1 MLQQDFVP
9 VAINQAFQRR
19 QQDGEGAFYRR
30 IASQSP
36 RGGGD
41 WSQTTQGFYIA
52 TPDGELL
59 LYNNNRSPERLRRLM
74 REALAEFAE
83 REPVEVEV
91 ADLGERDEEFH
102 PEPPEGG
109 LVVRVH
115 AKVLGGYEP
124 TDDPVRQMFHEALSR
139 DNLWVTAEEQDTLAR
154 GEFPEALAQRIARYH
169 LIDNTRGEPTM
180 WRPHHVRSLEMT
192 LENGVLRGAAHLES
206 EGGDTGYEVALLGRV
221 TVEDGRVV
229 GFALAAEG
237 DYWGHTRY
245 TPGCPE
251 GRFPL
256 AVVFRLADGED
267 AADAIPPQGL
277 GWWRGGY
284 LPR

>member
-30 IASQSP
+30 IASQGP

-59 LYNNNRSPERLRRLM
+59 LYNNNRNPERLRRLM
-74 REALAEFAE
+74 REALEAFAQ
-83 REPVEVEV
+83 REPVE
-91 ADLGERDEEFH
+91 ADPAEMGERDQRFH

-109 LVVRVH
+109 LIVRVH
-115 AKVLGGYEP
+115 AKVLGGYKP
-124 TDDPVRQMFHEALSR
+124 TEDPVRQMFQEALSR
-139 DNLWVTAEEQDTLAR
+139 DNLWVTAEEQDVLTRDELPETLAR
-154 GEFPEALAQRIARYH
+154 RIALYH

-180 WRPHHVRSLEMT
+180 WRPHHIRKLEMT
-192 LENGVLRGAAHLES
+192 LVGGVLRGSVHLES
-206 EGGDTGYEVALLGRV
+206 EGGDTGYEAELFGRV
-221 TVEDGRVV
+221 SVEDGRVA
-229 GFALAAEG
+229 GFELAAEG

-267 AADAIPPQGL
+267 AADTIPPQAH
-277 GWWRGGY
+277 GWWGSDY